1 MCYEYVYVLIVYW
14 CVLYDVIQVLIMIQ
28 KKLNKEEKKKT
39 MNFKWVVK
47 IFHGLLRST
56 GEKKKKEMSWVQSV
70 QAVVTVLGWVAS
82 VL

>member
-39 MNFKWVVK
+39 MNFK
-47 IFHGLLRST
+47 
-56 GEKKKKEMSWVQSV
+56 
-70 QAVVTVLGWVAS
+70 
-82 VL
+82 